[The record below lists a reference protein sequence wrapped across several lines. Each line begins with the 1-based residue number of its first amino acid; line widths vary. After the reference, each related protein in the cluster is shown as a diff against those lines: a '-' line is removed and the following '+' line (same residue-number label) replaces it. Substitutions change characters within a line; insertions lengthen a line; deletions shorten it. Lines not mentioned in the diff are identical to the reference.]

1 MPLSRIP
8 KLIQWWVTPKLPK
21 EHIFIAPEER
31 PKELAK
37 ILNVY
42 FRKWLIHPIK
52 RRIAKYY
59 LIILQKVFK
68 ITVIG
73 ITGSVGKTTTKE
85 MVVSIL
91 RQKGESVCSYAN
103 IDPVYNIPTA
113 ILKCRPKTRY
123 LVLEMGVE
131 FVGEMDYYLWLAR
144 PLVGV
149 LMNIYPTHTLF
160 FKNTTGV
167 AREKSKL
174 IKALPRN
181 GFAILNKENTSTKKI
196 AKLSKARVIYFG
208 KTGETY
214 PENISLAKDL
224 GNKFTLV
231 IGTDKIN
238 VHLPVPG
245 LQFVSNSL
253 AAASVGLVC
262 GVSLEKIKAGLD
274 NFSWPE
280 HRMRPIRLV
289 SGALLIDDTYN
300 SNPAAVKEAL
310 KTLNQIGG
318 KRGKIIVLGDMLEL
332 GRHEEKFH
340 KEIGS
345 LVASYHPDYLIGVG
359 KAAKAII
366 KAASKTMKDYQL
378 YWTQTYRGV
387 ASILQPLLKKN
398 VIILIKGSRS
408 MALDKVV
415 SQLS

>member
-181 GFAILNKENTSTKKI
+181 GF
-196 AKLSKARVIYFG
+196 
-208 KTGETY
+208 
-214 PENISLAKDL
+214 